1 MNIAFVNATK
11 GWGGVKTWYLQF
23 AERLTQRGN
32 GVCVYGRQPEFVE
45 AARERVGHAEQ
56 VRFGA
61 DLNPAAITFFMREFR
76 RRNVEAV
83 IVNIGKDL
91 ATAGVAARVLGL
103 PVVQRIGLPGDIS
116 PRLKTRLLH
125 AWIRPA
131 FLCPCR
137 FIAEGF
143 VKELPYVRP
152 KDVHVILNGKKA
164 ATEPLESHSP
174 RRLICTQQL
183 NPDKGHD
190 VLLRAAAQLS
200 EPFELHMWGK
210 GRAEASLKAL
220 ADGLG
225 LGQRV
230 FWHGFSFNIM
240 EALRQGDI
248 FLLASLS
255 EGLPNTL
262 LEAMAAGLL
271 PVCRDVGGV
280 REVIPDDL
288 RAWLLPYEADK
299 AAFAEALRRAL
310 ILPDAELLALR
321 ERARQA
327 CREDFD
333 IDRQAER
340 LEGWL
345 QSLVEGEKT
354 CFRS

>member
-1 MNIAFVNATK
+1 M
-11 GWGGVKTWYLQF
+11 
-23 AERLTQRGN
+23 
-32 GVCVYGRQPEFVE
+32 
-45 AARERVGHAEQ
+45 AAR
-56 VRFGA
+56 
-61 DLNPAAITFFMREFR
+61 L
-76 RRNVEAV
+76 
-83 IVNIGKDL
+83 
-91 ATAGVAARVLGL
+91 LGL

-152 KDVHVILNGKKA
+152 EDVHVILNGKKA
-164 ATEPLESHSP
+164 VSEPLEGHHP

-190 VLLRAAAQLS
+190 VLLQALAGLS
-200 EPFELHMWGK
+200 DPFELHIWGK
-210 GRAEASLKAL
+210 GRAEVSLKTL
-220 ADGLG
+220 ADELG

-230 FWHGFSFNIM
+230 FWHGFSLNIM

-280 REVIPDDL
+280 REVIPEDL
-288 RAWLLPYEADK
+288 WAWLLPYEADE

-310 ILPDAELLALR
+310 TLPDADLLALR

-345 QSLVEGEKT
+345 QSVVQGEKA
-354 CFRS
+354 CFRC

>member
-23 AERLTQRGN
+23 AERLARRGN
-32 GVCVYGRQPEFVE
+32 GVYVYGRQPEFVE

-91 ATAGVAARVLGL
+91 ATAGVAARLLGL

-152 KDVHVILNGKKA
+152 EDVHVILNGKKA
-164 ATEPLESHSP
+164 AAEPLESHSP

-190 VLLRAAAQLS
+190 VLLRALARLS

-210 GRAEASLKAL
+210 GRAEASLKSL
-220 ADGLG
+220 ADELG

-262 LEAMAAGLL
+262 LEGMAAGLL
-271 PVCRDVGGV
+271 PLCRDVGGV

-288 RAWLLPYEADK
+288 RGWLLPYEADA

-310 ILPDAELLALR
+310 TLPDVELLALR

-345 QSLVEGEKT
+345 QFLVKGEKT